1 MDQLPFSSTA
11 IQQALDYLASNPW
24 VYPALVDQAVTN
36 AGGIG
41 PFVARRVPDGD
52 PAQVDRELALV
63 YVCRQLCR
71 RGLGWVPYTPL
82 AVVTTTT

>member
-1 MDQLPFSSTA
+1 MDQLPFSSA
-11 IQQALDYLASNPW
+11 AVQQALDYLAASPW

-41 PFVARRVPDGD
+41 PFVTRRVPDGD
-52 PAQVDRELALV
+52 LALIERELALV

-71 RGLGWVPYTPL
+71 RGLGWVSYTPP
-82 AVVTTTT
+82 AVVTTTA